1 MASWGCH
8 WWRDSLK
15 FWSGLVAIHVVVDMD
30 VILVVV
36 PSSCELG
43 SLLAN
48 RAWFC
53 SIGVGGDCV
62 CGGFAGG
69 SVAGTSVQ
77 RVSSIHSSDW
87 NLVRVPLRDGVSS
100 ACAETLV
107 GIQHG

>member
-43 SLLAN
+43 SLLAG
-48 RAWFC
+48 RAWFS
-53 SIGVGGDCV
+53 SIGVGGNCI
-62 CGGFAGG
+62 GG
-69 SVAGTSVQ
+69 
-77 RVSSIHSSDW
+77 RPIESSI
-87 NLVRVPLRDGVSS
+87 G
-100 ACAETLV
+100 
-107 GIQHG
+107 GIPV